1 MVNLSKEEAA
11 QALTAMFAFETN
23 SWHAFVTATGKEK
36 VLKWVTALEVH
47 LSGVREV
54 SRSVFRPMGSALS
67 LNPCACCTHGF
78 VTKDVQTVRFP
89 AFSLNTSHCEGVAEE
104 MTKRSPLFERL

>member
-1 MVNLSKEEAA
+1 MVNLPKEEAA
-11 QALTAMFAFETN
+11 QALTAMFAFET
-23 SWHAFVTATGKEK
+23 SWWHAFVTATGKEK
-36 VLKWVTALEVH
+36 VLKWVTALEDH

-78 VTKDVQTVRFP
+78 VTKDVQTVRFH
-89 AFSLNTSHCEGVAEE
+89 AFYLNTSHCEGVAEE
-104 MTKRSPLFERL
+104 MTRRSPLFEPL